1 MVECS
6 TKLFENDS
14 IICCT
19 FFMYI
24 LCFINFIGFLL
35 LSVFSIVLLALNDI
49 NLLWINLLISII
61 ITNTTNFSVIL
72 TNDKKKCNITLII
85 LNSLINCILSTLTII
100 NVSHYNY
107 DDNLLY
113 KCLIVTL
120 ISQYVFMVCD
130 LFLINMHYICG
141 KLCD

>member
-6 TKLFENDS
+6 IKILENDG

-19 FFMYI
+19 FFMYFI
-24 LCFINFIGFLL
+24 CFINFIGFLL
-35 LSVFSIVLLALNDI
+35 LSFFSIVILAINDI

-72 TNDKKKCNITLII
+72 TNHKKKCNITLII

-100 NVSHYNY
+100 NVSHYDY

-113 KCLIVTL
+113 KCLIATL
-120 ISQYVFMVCD
+120 ISQYIFMVCD